1 MNTTNNCEIIKEFI
15 DDFMIN
21 FYFSNLP
28 FYEGTQESKIKSCR
42 FKMNE
47 AIHCKGLR
55 SETEITHYKNEF
67 KKAETDLFYNAAV
80 NMMEIRKTSVTGII
94 YISHP
99 SLTIGNEEFAKYLF
113 ESDMEDQCLLAFLD
127 K

>member
-1 MNTTNNCEIIKEFI
+1 MNNYEIVNKTKEFI

-21 FYFSNLP
+21 LYFSNLS
-28 FYEGTQESKIKSCR
+28 FYEGAQQSKIKSWR

-47 AIHCKGLR
+47 AFHCKGLR
-55 SETEITHYKNEF
+55 SETDIEYYKKELKN
-67 KKAETDLFYNAAV
+67 AENDLFYNAAID
-80 NMMEIRKTSVTGII
+80 MMEIRKTSVTGII
-94 YISHP
+94 YISNP

-113 ESDMEDQCLLAFLD
+113 ESDMEDQRLLAFLD